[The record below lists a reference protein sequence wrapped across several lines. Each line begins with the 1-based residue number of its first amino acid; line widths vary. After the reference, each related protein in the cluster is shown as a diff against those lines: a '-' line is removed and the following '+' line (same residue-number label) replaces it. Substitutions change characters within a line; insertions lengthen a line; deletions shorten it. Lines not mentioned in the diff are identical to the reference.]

1 MVVVE
6 AQPAQKPE
14 ASPAELQWLFASRR
28 GERGEGEESAS
39 VRARAWEK
47 ERERK
52 EREEIV
58 GR

>member
-6 AQPAQKPE
+6 AQPAQKLE

-28 GERGEGEESAS
+28 GERGEGEESA
-39 VRARAWEK
+39 RARAWEK